1 MILIFYKTIT
11 MKITTGTK
19 ISLLFALF
27 SFILSFFLLVFIN
40 IFSFF
45 SWYNDEK
52 QEVIEKLDQEYL
64 EILSEEVTQSWQ
76 KEKIAKEMIEKSGF
90 LWDIPKEYWFVFF
103 DLYKKWRDIF
113 IVIPKNT
120 KFWNLY
126 LPYNVSTHYNNQI
139 DLGFIS
145 LFALFVFTIL
155 SYFVSKL
162 LFIRFAL
169 KDVFFITRKLKNM
182 NLETL
187 EKIDLHLNPKDEI
200 FEITSSINKFLTQIE
215 KNTKNLHEFNS
226 IVSHEFKTPLMIIS
240 SQIELA
246 YKTKK
251 YEENLEKIEKQVH
264 LLNELLETFLF
275 ISKVQN
281 SFVKIELKSVSI
293 SHLLHEIIT
302 EIQPIY
308 QEKNISLSLQIKE
321 NLTILSDE
329 KLLHLILKNLID
341 NSFKYTNPKGKIEII
356 LEKNSFCITDNGI
369 WIHKDKLE
377 NIFETFYRES
387 DDEKWYG
394 VGLNIVKKSV
404 EILGYTLE
412 VESTKWFW
420 STFIISFSN

>member
-1 MILIFYKTIT
+1 

-52 QEVIEKLDQEYL
+52 QEVIEKLEQEYS
-64 EILSEEVTQSWQ
+64 EILSEESTQVWQ
-76 KEKIAKEMIEKSGF
+76 KEKIAKEMTEKSWF
-90 LWDIPKEYWFVFF
+90 LWDVPSEYSILFF
-103 DLYKKWRDIF
+103 DLFKKWNNIF
-113 IVIPKNT
+113 LVIPKNT
-120 KFWNLY
+120 QFWNLY

-139 DLGFIS
+139 DLGYIS
-145 LFALFVFTIL
+145 LCALFVFTLL
-155 SYFVSKL
+155 SYFLSKF

-187 EKIDLHLNPKDEI
+187 EKINLRLNPKDEI

-246 YKTKK
+246 NRTKK
-251 YEENLEKIEKQVH
+251 YEENLIKIEKQVH

-281 SFVKIELKSVSI
+281 SFLKIELHPVSVSKI
-293 SHLLHEIIT
+293 LHEIIE
-302 EIQPIY
+302 EIQNMY
-308 QEKNISLSLQIKE
+308 REKHITLSLQIKE
-321 NLTILSDE
+321 NLSLHSDE

-341 NSFKYTNPKGKIEII
+341 NSFKYTNTKGKIEIV
-356 LEKNSFCITDNGI
+356 LEKDYFRITDNGI
-369 WIHKDKLE
+369 GIHKDKLE

-404 EILGYTLE
+404 EILWYTLE
-412 VESTKWFW
+412 VQSTKGYG
-420 STFIISFSN
+420 STFLISFHK